1 MKRYGGSLHHKFK
14 DNDYI
19 AYAENMPIVKIIA
32 DDKFCSGVPVSESAI
47 LTIKHAIEYQNNI
60 QIFYN
65 DLLLGIRNITYHK
78 KEDLAIINLKDLIN
92 CNDIAYYE
100 DVPLIGKVC
109 SIGGYG
115 VKHENGKR
123 NNLDLVKRG
132 GQNQIIWETDSYFE
146 CCMDDMNSVDLE
158 FIPTIGDS
166 GGPVFIDN
174 KLVGLNK
181 YVKSTD
187 GLADS
192 SYGDISGHIK
202 LRKYV
207 SWIQARL

>member
-1 MKRYGGSLHHKFK
+1 MKNYGGSLHSNFN
-14 DNDYI
+14 DNNYI
-19 AYAENMPIVKIIA
+19 AYAKNISVVKIIA
-32 DDKFCSGVPVSESAI
+32 DDKFCSGVPINESAI

-60 QIFYN
+60 QVFYN
-65 DLLLGIRNITYHK
+65 DLLLDVKDIQYHK
-78 KEDLAIINLKDLIN
+78 KEDLAIIRLNNLIK
-92 CNDIAYYE
+92 CNSIEYYE
-100 DVPLIGKVC
+100 DIPLMGKIC
-109 SIGGYG
+109 SIAGYG
-115 VKHENGKR
+115 VKYQNSKR
-123 NNLDLVKRG
+123 YSVDLEKRG

-146 CCMDDMNSVDLE
+146 CRMDMDGVDLE

-166 GGPVFIDN
+166 GGPVFVDN
-174 KLVGLNK
+174 KLAGLNK
-181 YVKSTD
+181 YVKSVD